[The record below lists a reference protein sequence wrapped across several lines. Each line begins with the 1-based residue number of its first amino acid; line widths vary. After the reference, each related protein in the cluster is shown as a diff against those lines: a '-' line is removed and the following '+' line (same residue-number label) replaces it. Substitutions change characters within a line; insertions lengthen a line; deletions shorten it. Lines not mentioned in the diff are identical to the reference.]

1 MPVITGNVESMR
13 RDRKGIKV
21 GGEWYSAFNA
31 SQLDNVERKDDIE
44 FEYTEKGSYKNIKG
58 DARKAAG
65 GSSASSGAS
74 KSPAKSG
81 GYNSAGVEV
90 GHAWNSAVQIVLA
103 DGGTVGKS
111 HEDTVRECIAVA
123 ARVYAVCGA
132 LRAQAEA
139 GTLDGTTSL
148 DGAVEPPVVAVVP
161 DKPSVDLAA
170 ITGGTTL

>member
-31 SQLDNVERKDDIE
+31 SQLDNVEWKDDIE

-58 DARKAAG
+58 DARKVGG
-65 GSSASSGAS
+65 GSSAPASAFKSSVKSSGYS
-74 KSPAKSG
+74 
-81 GYNSAGVEV
+81 SAGVEV

-103 DGGTVGKS
+103 DGGSVGKS

-139 GTLDGTTSL
+139 GELDGS
-148 DGAVEPPVVAVVP
+148 A
-161 DKPSVDLAA
+161 S
-170 ITGGTTL
+170 